1 MMKKI
6 QQIAA
11 AVLTVSA
18 MAASAADTAWATH
31 EPVEFGLGYGV
42 GSGANLFDT
51 YSFSLAAASTL
62 TTTAVSNESSV
73 LDLSGAVVSLFQGSV
88 GSGSFVSAF
97 GFDSNAITA
106 SISPLTAGLYYYLV
120 TGTVGSGAV
129 AGSYTLTSLAT
140 PVLAV
145 PEPESYALMLAG
157 LLAVGFMA
165 ARRRSE
171 L

>member
-1 MMKKI
+1 MKKI
-6 QQIAA
+6 QLIAA
-11 AVLTVSA
+11 AVLSA
-18 MAASAADTAWATH
+18 SVMGASAADTAWAAH
-31 EPVEFGLGYGV
+31 EPVEFGLGYGI
-42 GSGANLFDT
+42 GGGTGLSDT
-51 YSFSLAAASTL
+51 YSFSLAADSTL
-62 TTTAVSNESSV
+62 VTTAVSIESSA
-73 LDLSGAVVSLFQGSV
+73 LDLSGAVVTLFQGSV
-88 GSGSFVSAF
+88 GAGSFVSAF

-129 AGSYTLTSLAT
+129 AGSYALTSQAV

-171 L
+171 F